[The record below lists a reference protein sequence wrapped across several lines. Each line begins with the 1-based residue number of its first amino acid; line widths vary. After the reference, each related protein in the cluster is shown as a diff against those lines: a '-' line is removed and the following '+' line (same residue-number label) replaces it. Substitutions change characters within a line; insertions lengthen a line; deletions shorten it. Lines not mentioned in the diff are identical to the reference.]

1 VKKYYILVLSFFCLG
16 GASHSPFLDG
26 VLLGS
31 SPAAPLAPSSRVF
44 VVVDSFSS
52 PYTYSMGLGCDGR
65 YIWNNTAFSHD
76 FSRID
81 PLTHGVVNTFTPVNG
96 NRDMAFDGTNLW
108 ASDWST
114 YCIYKYDTSNCAILA
129 TYDPGFSG
137 HAHGMA
143 WDGNYLWVGEEDGQ
157 IYKMN
162 TTGGTIRSIPSP
174 ATYPSD
180 PRGLAFAGDHL
191 WVGHQG
197 YGRIYEI
204 DTITGAV
211 INFNNSPGAVPSQR
225 FQQGLDFDGQ
235 FLWSTVGG
243 AANVIYKIDIGMVN
257 VDENKLTPADKLHL
271 QVKPNPFRT
280 RTDIRLAI
288 TDYSEKITTL
298 KIFDI
303 SGRLVKSFSLTD
315 IGHQSS
321 VIWRGED
328 DAGNIAP
335 PGVYYIRVGGSA
347 PVKAVKL

>member
-1 VKKYYILVLSFFCLG
+1 MKKYFILVLLFCCFG
-16 GASHSPFLDG
+16 VAGQSPFLDG
-26 VLLGS
+26 VMLGS
-31 SPAAPLAPSSRVF
+31 SPADPLGPPSRVF

-52 PYTYSMGLGCDGR
+52 PYTYSMGLGCDSR

-81 PLTHGVVNTFTPVNG
+81 PLTHAVVNTFTPAYG
-96 NRDMAFDGTNLW
+96 NRDIAFDGTNLW
-108 ASDWST
+108 ASDWSS
-114 YCIYKYDTSNCAILA
+114 YCIYKYDTTNLAILA

-143 WDGNYLWVGEEDGQ
+143 WDGYYLWVGEEDGQ

-180 PRGLAFAGDHL
+180 PRGLAFAGGHL

-204 DTITGAV
+204 DTITGAI
-211 INFNNSPGAVPSQR
+211 INFYTSPGAVPSQR

-235 FLWSTVGG
+235 YLWSTVGG

-257 VDENKLTPADKLHL
+257 VDESKQISADKIHL
-271 QVKPNPFRT
+271 QVNPNPAGKNT
-280 RTDIRLAI
+280 RITFTLHEPSVVRLFI
-288 TDYSEKITTL
+288 T
-298 KIFDI
+298 DI
-303 SGRLVKSFSLTD
+303 SGRIVA
-315 IGHQSS
+315 S
-321 VIWRGED
+321 VFDTRTLA
-328 DAGNIAP
+328 AGNYRYLWPADGIQN
-335 PGVYYIRVGGSA
+335 GVYFAVLNVNSSSRAI
-347 PVKAVKL
+347 KAVKL

>member
-1 VKKYYILVLSFFCLG
+1 MKKYIILFLSFFCMAA
-16 GASHSPFLDG
+16 ASESPFLDG
-26 VLLGS
+26 VLIGS
-31 SPAAPLAPSSRVF
+31 SPFTPAEPSLRIF

-65 YIWNNTAFSHD
+65 YIWNNTAFSHN
-76 FSRID
+76 FSRLD
-81 PLTHGVVNTFTPVNG
+81 PLTHAVVNTFTPTYG
-96 NRDMAFDGTNLW
+96 NRDIAFDGTNLW

-114 YCIYKYDTSNCAILA
+114 YCIYKYDTTNLAILA

-157 IYKMN
+157 IHKMN

-180 PRGLAFAGDHL
+180 PRGLAYAAGHL

-204 DTITGAV
+204 DTITGAI
-211 INFNNSPGAVPSQR
+211 INFYSSPGAVPSQR

-243 AANVIYKIDIGMVN
+243 AVNVIYKIDIGMVDI
-257 VDENKLTPADKLHL
+257 DENKLTPADKLHL
-271 QVKPNPFRT
+271 QVKPNPAGKNT
-280 RTDIRLAI
+280 RISFTIHEPSVARLFI
-288 TDYSEKITTL
+288 TDVSGRIVASIIDARTL
-298 KIFDI
+298 AAGNYQYPWPADEIQNGIYFTVLSVNDI
-303 SGRLVKSFSLTD
+303 SRAIKV
-315 IGHQSS
+315 
-321 VIWRGED
+321 
-328 DAGNIAP
+328 
-335 PGVYYIRVGGSA
+335 
-347 PVKAVKL
+347 VKL